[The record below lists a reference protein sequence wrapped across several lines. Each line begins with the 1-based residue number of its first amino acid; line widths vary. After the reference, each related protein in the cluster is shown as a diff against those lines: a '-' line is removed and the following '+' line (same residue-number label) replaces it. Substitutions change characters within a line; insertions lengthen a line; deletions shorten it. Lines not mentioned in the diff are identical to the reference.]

1 MLTLTFVKGVGF
13 DGKEPA
19 GAGMAESVAAA
30 KVSLIPDLDL
40 VLLALTLLVLLQQP
54 LIQLLLLL
62 PLLTATVAAAKA
74 ADVVV
79 GVFGEDHNAE
89 KPGDIDDLSLDPSQ
103 VSLPCT

>member
-40 VLLALTLLVLLQQP
+40 VLLALT
-54 LIQLLLLL
+54 LLLLL